1 MYWEN
6 GFRFDKI
13 ASIMSLKQYEALS
26 LKRCEALQQYLYAS
40 DNTKKNEHL
49 RNDLKKTLFG
59 MLSEITALRSKRK
72 GIS

>member
-49 RNDLKKTLFG
+49 RND
-59 MLSEITALRSKRK
+59 
-72 GIS
+72 